1 MGKNKILDTAKIIGL
16 FDGVRIFIFD
26 KTVDNYVIRSQ
37 QYINTF
43 NKTNNNY

>member
-1 MGKNKILDTAKIIGL
+1 MVSG
-16 FDGVRIFIFD
+16 IFKFD

-37 QYINTF
+37 QYINIF